1 MRRFRSQR
9 GEGQLGCVVGLL
21 LLLAA
26 IFVAYKMVPIKVKAA
41 GLRGE
46 VVDEAKHAGTRN
58 NEQITKAILRKAEME
73 GLPVAR
79 DNVRIHRSANTI
91 RVEVEYVVPVEF
103 PGFTYEWNFRH
114 TAENPIF

>member
-9 GEGQLGCVVGLL
+9 GEGQFGCVVGLL

-41 GLRGE
+41 ELRGE
-46 VVDEAKHAGTRN
+46 VVDEAKHAGSRGDDR
-58 NEQITKAILRKAEME
+58 IMKAILLKAEQT
-73 GLPVAR
+73 GLPVTKE
-79 DNVRIHRSANTI
+79 NVRIHRSANTI

-103 PGFTYEWNFRH
+103 PGFTYEWSFRH
-114 TAENPIF
+114 VAENPIF